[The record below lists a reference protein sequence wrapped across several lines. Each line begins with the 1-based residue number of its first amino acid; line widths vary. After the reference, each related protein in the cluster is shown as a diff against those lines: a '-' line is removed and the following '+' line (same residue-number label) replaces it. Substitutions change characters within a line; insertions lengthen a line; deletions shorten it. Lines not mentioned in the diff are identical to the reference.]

1 MTAWATILLA
11 GLATYALRALPAR
24 WAGRRPLPEAWQRA
38 TVALGPAA
46 FAALAAPAAVL
57 GSGSASPA
65 VARLGAVA
73 VALPLAR
80 RTRSTTA
87 VLLAGMSTL
96 WLVTIVAGG

>member
-1 MTAWATILLA
+1 MTVWTTILLA

-24 WAGRRPLPEAWQRA
+24 MSGRRPSTEAWQRA
-38 TVALGPAA
+38 TRALGPAA

-57 GSGSASPA
+57 GSGSATPA

-73 VALPLAR
+73 VAIPLAR

>member
-1 MTAWATILLA
+1 MTAWIAILLA
-11 GLATYALRALPAR
+11 GVATYALRAIPAR
-24 WAGRRPLPEAWQRA
+24 WSGHRSWPEAWQRA
-38 TVALGPAA
+38 TTALGPAA

-57 GSGSASPA
+57 GSGSTTPTA
-65 VARLGAVA
+65 ARLGAVA
-73 VALPLAR
+73 VAIPLAR

>member
-1 MTAWATILLA
+1 MPFRPA
-11 GLATYALRALPAR
+11 GPVADLGP
-24 WAGRRPLPEAWQRA
+24 RPWQRA

-80 RTRSTTA
+80 RTRSTTV